1 MKGASTVVVSN
12 PSGMLQRFFCISGIA
27 IVDGLELVGV
37 DSLEEAACIAIE
49 EKPREGDEGTHLSCL
64 IIYLPLWC

>member
-1 MKGASTVVVSN
+1 MVSN
-12 PSGMLQRFFCISGIA
+12 SKLYPATFIFSGIG

-64 IIYLPLWC
+64 KIYNLCSQWC